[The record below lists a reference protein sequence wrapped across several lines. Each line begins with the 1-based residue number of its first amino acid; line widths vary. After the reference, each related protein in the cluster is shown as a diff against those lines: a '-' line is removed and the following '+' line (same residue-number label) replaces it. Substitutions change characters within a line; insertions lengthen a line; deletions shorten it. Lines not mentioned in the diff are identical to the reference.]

1 MRIRL
6 KPFGGIIPKADP
18 HYLPD
23 SAAVTAQNCKFTS
36 GSLEAW
42 KNPLTV
48 NTPSKV
54 GTKTSIYLYED
65 QYWLHWVD
73 LDVNVAKSPTATDA
87 YKRIYWTGDGA
98 PKMSVLDAIVTG
110 GTAYPNNSYLLGVP
124 APAMAPTVS
133 VVGSISDPDPT
144 LVESRTYV
152 YRYVSAYGEAGPPSS
167 ASVTVDV
174 APGQSVDITNMS
186 VAPVGNYNIATKEI
200 FRSNTGSSDT
210 AYQLAGSVAVATTTF
225 SDTVDSADLGEV
237 LDSLLWDV
245 PPTDLKG
252 LIALPNGCLAGY
264 SGNELCYSVA
274 YQPHAWPLNQRWPV
288 SDEIMGIGAYGMT
301 VLVTTN
307 GAPRIATGQDPTDVT
322 IERLENGYACTL
334 KLGVVD
340 MGYAVAYPST
350 GGLMSAGVN
359 GVELIT
365 RDILS
370 KDDWQALGL
379 TKAYFYGGLYIGFGT
394 TTFIFNPATK
404 DLATLSGITATAG
417 YHDPATGELY
427 LMVGSNI
434 VKWDAGV
441 GYLTY
446 TWKSKPFVSEKPIN
460 MSCARVYADSY
471 PVTLK
476 VYVDGTLK
484 HTQTVANN
492 LVFRLPSGFRGTEIS
507 AQVEGTVNVY
517 AVDIAESVSEMK

>member
-1 MRIRL
+1 
-6 KPFGGIIPKADP
+6 
-18 HYLPD
+18 
-23 SAAVTAQNCKFTS
+23 
-36 GSLEAW
+36 
-42 KNPLTV
+42 
-48 NTPSKV
+48 
-54 GTKTSIYLYED
+54 
-65 QYWLHWVD
+65 
-73 LDVNVAKSPTATDA
+73 
-87 YKRIYWTGDGA
+87 
-98 PKMSVLDAIVTG
+98 
-110 GTAYPNNSYLLGVP
+110 
-124 APAMAPTVS
+124 
-133 VVGSISDPDPT
+133 
-144 LVESRTYV
+144 
-152 YRYVSAYGEAGPPSS
+152 
-167 ASVTVDV
+167 
-174 APGQSVDITNMS
+174 
-186 VAPVGNYNIATKEI
+186 
-200 FRSNTGSSDT
+200 
-210 AYQLAGSVAVATTTF
+210 
-225 SDTVDSADLGEV
+225 
-237 LDSLLWDV
+237 
-245 PPTDLKG
+245 
-252 LIALPNGCLAGY
+252 
-264 SGNELCYSVA
+264 
-274 YQPHAWPLNQRWPV
+274 
-288 SDEIMGIGAYGMT
+288 
-301 VLVTTN
+301 
-307 GAPRIATGQDPTDVT
+307 
-322 IERLENGYACTL
+322 
-334 KLGVVD
+334 
-340 MGYAVAYPST
+340 
-350 GGLMSAGVN
+350 MSAGVN